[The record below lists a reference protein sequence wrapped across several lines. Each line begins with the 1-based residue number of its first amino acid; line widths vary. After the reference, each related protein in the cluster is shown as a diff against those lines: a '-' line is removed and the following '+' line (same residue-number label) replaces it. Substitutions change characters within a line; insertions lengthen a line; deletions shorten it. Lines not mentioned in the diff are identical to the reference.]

1 MAAVAA
7 AAATTDAAASSLLKL
22 SPFRFPNTLLSSS
35 SLRLLS
41 FHHFASVP
49 LSVSHCHH
57 PLSPL
62 TPLPSFPRAKKALA
76 VDGAE
81 ENAAVTTVVDE
92 KLEDGADDGVPE
104 EVKAPVRRPCEL
116 YVCNLP
122 RSCDISKLLDLFKPY
137 GTVHSVEVVALN
149 FVYWFPSRFLPILS
163 SISFC
168 CLRLFFTDFYNSLFF
183 LLWNHTVFQYAL
195 IGSHLKYEL
204 FQVSR
209 DAETSLSRGCGY
221 VTMSSIQE
229 AKAAMAALDGS
240 DLGGRELRVKFSADL
255 SSRRKNME
263 ALNTTPK
270 KNMVFESPHKVYVGN
285 LAWSVRPE
293 DLREYFSQFGNIV
306 SARVLYDRK
315 GGRNRVYGFLSF
327 TSSDELRA
335 ALETSGTEFNGRT
348 LVVREVINREEI

>member
-1 MAAVAA
+1 MAVVAT
-7 AAATTDAAASSLLKL
+7 AAATTDAASSSLLKL
-22 SPFRFPNTLLSSS
+22 SLLRFPNRLLSSS
-35 SLRLLS
+35 SLRLPS

-49 LSVSHCHH
+49 LSVSDCHH

-62 TPLPSFPRAKKALA
+62 TPLPSFHRAKKALA

-92 KLEDGADDGVPE
+92 KLDDGADDGVPE

-122 RSCDISKLLDLFKPY
+122 RSCDIPQLLDLFKPY
-137 GTVHSVEVVALN
+137 GTVHSVE
-149 FVYWFPSRFLPILS
+149 
-163 SISFC
+163 
-168 CLRLFFTDFYNSLFF
+168 D
-183 LLWNHTVFQYAL
+183 H
-195 IGSHLKYEL
+195 
-204 FQVSR
+204 
-209 DAETSLSRGCGY
+209 
-221 VTMSSIQE
+221 
-229 AKAAMAALDGS
+229 
-240 DLGGRELRVKFSADL
+240 GGRELRVKFSADM

-270 KNMVFESPHKVYVGN
+270 RNMVFESPHKVYVGN

-293 DLREYFSQFGNIV
+293 DLREYFSRFGNVV
-306 SARVLYDRK
+306 STRVLYDRK

-335 ALETSGTEFNGRT
+335 ALETSGSVVLLVFNGRT
-348 LVVREVINREEI
+348 LVVREVINR

>member
-137 GTVHSVEVVALN
+137 GTVHSVEENGVLCKRRLLAGMVPDLRVTSNRRVALG
-149 FVYWFPSRFLPILS
+149 RR
-163 SISFC
+163 SI
-168 CLRLFFTDFYNSLFF
+168 FFT
-183 LLWNHTVFQYAL
+183 
-195 IGSHLKYEL
+195 I
-204 FQVSR
+204 VSR

>member
-1 MAAVAA
+1 MAA
-7 AAATTDAAASSLLKL
+7 AAAVTTGAASSSLLRL
-22 SPFRFPNTLLSSS
+22 PLRFPNRLLSSSSSSS
-35 SLRLLS
+35 SLRLPS
-41 FHHFASVP
+41 FHLLASVP
-49 LSVSHCHH
+49 VSVSHCHH

-62 TPLPSFPRAKKALA
+62 APLPSFHRAKKALA

-92 KLEDGADDGVPE
+92 KLEDGADDAVDEKLEDGADDGVPE
-104 EVKAPVRRPCEL
+104 EVNAPVRRPCEL

-137 GTVHSVEVVALN
+137 GTVHSVEV
-149 FVYWFPSRFLPILS
+149 
-163 SISFC
+163 
-168 CLRLFFTDFYNSLFF
+168 
-183 LLWNHTVFQYAL
+183 
-195 IGSHLKYEL
+195 
-204 FQVSR
+204 SR

-229 AKAAMAALDGS
+229 AKAAMLALDGS
-240 DLGGRELRVKFSADL
+240 DLGGRELRVKFSADV
-255 SSRRKNME
+255 SSRRNNMK

-293 DLREYFSQFGNIV
+293 DLREYFSQFGNVV
-306 SARVLYDRK
+306 STRVLYDRK

-335 ALETSGTEFNGRT
+335 ALETSGSVFNGRT
-348 LVVREVINREEI
+348 LVIREVINREEV

>member
-1 MAAVAA
+1 MRPSKISASYPFRFFLSSLCPPPVSHRAMAAAA
-7 AAATTDAAASSLLKL
+7 TAAATTDAASCSLLKL
-22 SPFRFPNTLLSSS
+22 SLLRFPNRLLSSS
-35 SLRLLS
+35 SLRLPS

-92 KLEDGADDGVPE
+92 KLDDGADDGVPK
-104 EVKAPVRRPCEL
+104 EVKAPVRRRCEL

-122 RSCDISKLLDLFKPY
+122 RSCDIPQLLDLFKPH
-137 GTVHSVEVVALN
+137 GTVHSVEVV
-149 FVYWFPSRFLPILS
+149 
-163 SISFC
+163 
-168 CLRLFFTDFYNSLFF
+168 
-183 LLWNHTVFQYAL
+183 
-195 IGSHLKYEL
+195 
-204 FQVSR
+204 SR
-209 DAETSLSRGCGY
+209 DAETGISRGCGY
-221 VTMSSIQE
+221 VTMNSIQE
-229 AKAAMAALDGS
+229 AKAAMVALDGS
-240 DLGGRELRVKFSADL
+240 DLGGRELRVKFSADM

-270 KNMVFESPHKVYVGN
+270 RNMVFESPHKVYVGN

-293 DLREYFSQFGNIV
+293 DLREYFSKFGNIV

-335 ALETSGTEFNGRT
+335 ALETSGSVFNGRT

>member
-7 AAATTDAAASSLLKL
+7 AAATTDAASSLLKL
-22 SPFRFPNTLLSSS
+22 SPLRFPNTLLSSS

-137 GTVHSVEVVALN
+137 GTVHSVEV
-149 FVYWFPSRFLPILS
+149 
-163 SISFC
+163 
-168 CLRLFFTDFYNSLFF
+168 
-183 LLWNHTVFQYAL
+183 
-195 IGSHLKYEL
+195 
-204 FQVSR
+204 SR
-209 DAETSLSRGCGY
+209 DAETGLSRGCGY

-229 AKAAMAALDGS
+229 AKAAMVALDGS

-270 KNMVFESPHKVYVGN
+270 KNMVFESPHKLYVGN

>member
-137 GTVHSVEVVALN
+137 GTVHSVE
-149 FVYWFPSRFLPILS
+149 
-163 SISFC
+163 
-168 CLRLFFTDFYNSLFF
+168 
-183 LLWNHTVFQYAL
+183 
-195 IGSHLKYEL
+195 
-204 FQVSR
+204 VSR